1 MSAEESSEHLRRL
14 IDSVKADWQGSYR
27 KLPDPA
33 IFALQDATVLAAIK
47 SRFAKGVR
55 ITGIRCSRTSSCRRY
70 RPTVSNRLCWID
82 LRPATPLPSQ
92 PGRWPPPK
100 CVAASSWPDWGW

>member
-33 IFALQDATVLAAIK
+33 IFALQDATVLPPSRAGSPRASGSPVSGAAEQ
-47 SRFAKGVR
+47 VR
-55 ITGIRCSRTSSCRRY
+55 AADTGRR
-70 RPTVSNRLCWID
+70 
-82 LRPATPLPSQ
+82 
-92 PGRWPPPK
+92 
-100 CVAASSWPDWGW
+100 